1 MTQET
6 GIQESNN
13 KLLFA
18 APQPHRQPSFSCR
31 TAGLQDWKSR
41 RRRGLRKEENN
52 HMTSLVKRRVD
63 QPIIF
68 NARAVREELKA
79 QFQSL
84 EFWTCTLELKPSYQD
99 SLVSFRRGQIFISTG
114 SIHEPQQEVLD
125 FKRELRDP
133 ESPISQ
139 LPIASLTF
147 VLGVQEQGQ
156 ASQEV
161 PLFKKL
167 CEITTGEIN
176 PETYKALQLFMVD
189 LLLNTDGMDS
199 WFNQRE
205 DPRWQT
211 LAR

>member
-6 GIQESNN
+6 EIQESNN

-18 APQPHRQPSFSCR
+18 APSHKPKLLLQDCR
-31 TAGLQDWKSR
+31 TGSLCWGR
-41 RRRGLRKEENN
+41 RRPRLREEETN

-68 NARAVREELKA
+68 KARAVREELKA

>member
-1 MTQET
+1 
-6 GIQESNN
+6 
-13 KLLFA
+13 
-18 APQPHRQPSFSCR
+18 
-31 TAGLQDWKSR
+31 
-41 RRRGLRKEENN
+41 
-52 HMTSLVKRRVD
+52 MTSLVKRRVD

-84 EFWTCTLELKPSYQD
+84 EFWTCTLELKPSYQG
-99 SLVSFRRGQIFISTG
+99 SLVSFRRGQVFISTG

-156 ASQEV
+156 ASQEM

-176 PETYKALQLFMVD
+176 PETYKALQLFMAD

-211 LAR
+211 LTR

>member
-1 MTQET
+1 
-6 GIQESNN
+6 
-13 KLLFA
+13 
-18 APQPHRQPSFSCR
+18 
-31 TAGLQDWKSR
+31 
-41 RRRGLRKEENN
+41 
-52 HMTSLVKRRVD
+52 MTSLVKRRVD

-68 NARAVREELKA
+68 NARAVREEFKA

-99 SLVSFRRGQIFISTG
+99 SLVSFRRGQVFISTG

-125 FKRELRDP
+125 FKRELGDP

-156 ASQEV
+156 ASQEM

-176 PETYKALQLFMVD
+176 PETYKALQLFMAD

-211 LAR
+211 LTR